1 VYKARAGGVS
11 VSVKVQRPGLVAK
24 IALDCYVLRGIAAGA
39 SVITRFPGLR
49 FRSDFVSVVDEYAS
63 RLFEELDYSTEV
75 CVYMYAYVYIKL
87 YHMYYCALTCR
98 VQKHM
103 AYL

>member
-1 VYKARAGGVS
+1 VS
-11 VSVKVQRPGLVAK
+11 VAVKVQRPGLVAK

-39 SVITRFPGLR
+39 SFITRFPGLR

-75 CVYMYAYVYIKL
+75 YIYIEYILYIEYVYGVHTHTYIRCIHVCTKL
-87 YHMYYCALTCR
+87 LD
-98 VQKHM
+98 
-103 AYL
+103 

>member
-11 VSVKVQRPGLVAK
+11 VAVKVQRPGLVAK

-75 CVYMYAYVYIKL
+75 CVYM
-87 YHMYYCALTCR
+87 
-98 VQKHM
+98 
-103 AYL
+103 